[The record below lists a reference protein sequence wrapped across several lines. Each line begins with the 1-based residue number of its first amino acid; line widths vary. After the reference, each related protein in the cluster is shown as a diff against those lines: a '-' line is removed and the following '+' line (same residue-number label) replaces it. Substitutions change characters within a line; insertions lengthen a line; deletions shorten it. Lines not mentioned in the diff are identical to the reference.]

1 MKAPDPKICIRLL
14 RQTST
19 PVHIMRHCVK
29 VAAVST
35 WLGKRLLERGSDLN
49 MDILVAGGLL
59 HDVSKYQSIVS
70 GGDHA
75 LMGARFVEGL
85 GYPEIAK
92 IIKHHVYLDKD
103 TLRDGN
109 INEEM
114 VVNYADK
121 RVKHVHVVSL
131 EDRFKDLQARYGTS
145 KERRER
151 INGLFI
157 QSKEMERLIF
167 SKIGMH
173 PEELNKIFRR
183 KSHGK

>member
-1 MKAPDPKICIRLL
+1 MKAPDPKTCIRLL

-35 WLGKRLLERGSDLN
+35 WLGKKLLERDLN
-49 MDILVAGGLL
+49 LNMEILMAGALL
-59 HDVSKYQSIVS
+59 HDISKYHSILS

-85 GYPEIAK
+85 GYPGIAR
-92 IIKHHVYLDKD
+92 IIKCHVHLDKN
-103 TLRDGN
+103 TILNGH

-121 RVKHVHVVSL
+121 RVKHVDVVSL
-131 EDRFKDLQARYGTS
+131 EERFRDLQARYGTS

-151 INGLFI
+151 INELFI

-167 SKIGMH
+167 SKIDIH

-183 KSHGK
+183 KTNGK

>member
-49 MDILVAGGLL
+49 MDILVTGGLL

-103 TLRDGN
+103 TLRDRN

-121 RVKHVHVVSL
+121 RVKHVDVVSL
-131 EDRFKDLQARYGTS
+131 EERFKDLQARYGTS

>member
-1 MKAPDPKICIRLL
+1 MKAPDPKTCIRLL

-35 WLGKRLLERGSDLN
+35 WLGNRLLEQGSDLN
-49 MDILVAGGLL
+49 MDRLMAGAIL

-121 RVKHVHVVSL
+121 RVKHVDVVSL
-131 EDRFKDLQARYGTS
+131 EERFKDLQARYGTS

-167 SKIGMH
+167 SRIDMN